1 MKIDIYNFIIN
12 EMIKI
17 LPLKS
22 PNNKYTHQIIFDSL
36 IFILKSA
43 ISWNSKIIINNN
55 IVYTNSIYK
64 HFIILTK
71 MNFFIKTLKKINNKF
86 FSQTLNES
94 TYYSV
99 DSSFIAN
106 KNCSIKNI
114 KRNPF
119 KSNKFGF
126 KISVITNNNNIPIN
140 IFFAGGNQHDLTIL
154 RQQLNKITLTKYLKN
169 NTLLADKGYRS
180 FKFKDQLNLN
190 NTKILL
196 PKNKEFYPE
205 NNDDKKIYKKKNLY

>member
-1 MKIDIYNFIIN
+1 MLFLSEMRLKTYKIIWVWILDALLLLYKNIIFIIFLYIHNFFIFSYKMKIDIYNFIIN

-71 MNFFIKTLKKINNKF
+71 MNFFIKTLKK
-86 FSQTLNES
+86 
-94 TYYSV
+94 
-99 DSSFIAN
+99 
-106 KNCSIKNI
+106 
-114 KRNPF
+114 
-119 KSNKFGF
+119 
-126 KISVITNNNNIPIN
+126 
-140 IFFAGGNQHDLTIL
+140 
-154 RQQLNKITLTKYLKN
+154 
-169 NTLLADKGYRS
+169 
-180 FKFKDQLNLN
+180 
-190 NTKILL
+190 
-196 PKNKEFYPE
+196 
-205 NNDDKKIYKKKNLY
+205 